1 MKQRQSSSL
10 ILLPG
15 WMHSRRS
22 ASQLDRRTVRSD
34 VEEPSYLPDKGQLHI
49 IRDDEELSGQKK
61 ALWLERFAELYEK
74 SVTAP

>member
-1 MKQRQSSSL
+1 MKQSRAVVDFVT
-10 ILLPG
+10 G
-15 WMHSRRS
+15 WMHSRR
-22 ASQLDRRTVRSD
+22 QLPAGPQNVRTD

-61 ALWLERFAELYEK
+61 ALWLERFAGLYEK